1 MKDATT
7 RISVTTAT
15 APCPYPMPLMSF
27 GIPKKSAND
36 APIGRVMMYAT
47 QKVSTGLTPSRHATS
62 GTQISAVN
70 TNADARYP
78 RWKVVANRS
87 PSAVPMANVKITASQ

>member
-1 MKDATT
+1 
-7 RISVTTAT
+7 
-15 APCPYPMPLMSF
+15 MPLMFF
-27 GIPKKSAND
+27 GMPKKSAND
-36 APIGRVMMYAT
+36 APIGRVSTYAT
-47 QKVSTGLTPSRHATS
+47 QNVSTGLAPSRHAMS

-87 PSAVPMANVKITASQ
+87 PSAVPMANVKMTASQ